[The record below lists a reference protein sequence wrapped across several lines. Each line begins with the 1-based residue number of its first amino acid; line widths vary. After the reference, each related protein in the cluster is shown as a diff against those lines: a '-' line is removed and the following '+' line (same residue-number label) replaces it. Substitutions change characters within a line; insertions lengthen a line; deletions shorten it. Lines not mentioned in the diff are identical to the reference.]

1 MAGYWPI
8 SVFACLWTEKE
19 SRFIIWL
26 SGKLFLRDTAGS
38 PKRARCLHLARLG
51 SQSHRAIWFISPAR
65 GASLVIKIVIVI
77 VIVIAIVIY
86 ATKAH
91 LKGNTIQKE
100 RNQKGTRMRTLSLKN
115 ETFLPRSSSFKAI

>member
-1 MAGYWPI
+1 MAFGEVFLAGY
-8 SVFACLWTEKE
+8 
-19 SRFIIWL
+19 R
-26 SGKLFLRDTAGS
+26 GS
-38 PKRARCLHLARLG
+38 PERARWLHLGRSG

-65 GASLVIKIVIVI
+65 GASHVIKIVIVI